1 MANLGEDVCRA
12 INSSYGQRLR
22 VVTAVTKFG
31 EYDTIDRVADMGD
44 PVPPSGIEQGLTERL
59 DNRTYYG

>member
-12 INSSYGQRLR
+12 INSSHGQRFR
-22 VVTAVTKFG
+22 VVTAVTQFG
-31 EYDTIDRVADMGD
+31 DYDTLDRVADMGA
-44 PVPPSGIEQGLTERL
+44 PMPPSGVEQGLTERL